1 MTGLKIGYLLPT
13 RDQAVLGEHEPGRLI
28 AQARRAE
35 QLGLTR
41 CGPVRAP

>member
-1 MTGLKIGYLLPT
+1 MTSLKIGYLLPT